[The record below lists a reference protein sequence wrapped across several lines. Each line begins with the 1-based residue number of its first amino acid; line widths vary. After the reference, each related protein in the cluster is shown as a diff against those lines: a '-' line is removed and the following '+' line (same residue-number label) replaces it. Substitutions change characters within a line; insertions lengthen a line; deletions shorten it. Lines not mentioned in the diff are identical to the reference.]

1 MQGVTCVS
9 SCPAVLGPHQKALP
23 EKKIYDSPS
32 GPLLCALHN
41 RFAEL
46 SESAAL
52 DKMES

>member
-1 MQGVTCVS
+1 MQGLTCVS
-9 SCPAVLGPHQKALP
+9 SCPAILGPHEKALP

-32 GPLLCALHN
+32 GPLPSALQN

-46 SESAAL
+46 SESATL